1 MPALYVYIV
10 NRVLRMIPVL
20 LAVVTLVF
28 LMLHLIPGDPARVVL
43 GEEASEADVAAF
55 RRQLGLDQPIGVQYF
70 NFLRGLLRGDLG
82 RSYVTGRPVL
92 EDALERFGFTL
103 HLAIASLVVAAVGGV
118 LLGVPAGARPYS
130 ALSALIMVLALL
142 GVSIPAFWL
151 GLLLMMVFSL
161 WLDWLPVAGTGTWQ
175 HLILPTLTLSTWS
188 LGVIARMTRASVA
201 DAMRSDFV
209 RTARA
214 KGLHERVVVY
224 KHAFRN
230 ALIPVITVIGLRFGY
245 MLGGAVATETVF
257 NWPGLGRFI
266 VAGILARDYP
276 SVQAGILIFSVSF
289 LVMNLVVDLTYALVD
304 PRITYD

>member
-1 MPALYVYIV
+1 MSVYLA

-20 LAVVTLVF
+20 FAVVTLVF
-28 LMLHLIPGDPARVVL
+28 LMLHMIPGDPARVVL
-43 GEEASEADVAAF
+43 GDEATEEDVAAF
-55 RRQLGLDQPIGVQYF
+55 RAQLGLDQPLGAQYAR
-70 NFLRGLLRGDLG
+70 FLSGLARGDMG

-92 EDALERFGFTL
+92 LDAFERFRFTML
-103 HLAIASLVVAAVGGV
+103 LASASLVVAAVVGV
-118 LLGVPAGARPYS
+118 LLGIPAGARPYS
-130 ALSALIMVLALL
+130 AMSALIMVLALL

-151 GLLLMMVFSL
+151 GLLLMLVFSL
-161 WLDWLPVAGTGTWQ
+161 SLGWLPVAGTGTWQ
-175 HLILPTLTLSTWS
+175 HLVLPTLTLSTWS

-201 DAMRSDFV
+201 DTMRSDFV

-266 VAGILARDYP
+266 VGAILARDYP

-289 LVMNLVVDLTYALVD
+289 LAINLVVDLTYALAD